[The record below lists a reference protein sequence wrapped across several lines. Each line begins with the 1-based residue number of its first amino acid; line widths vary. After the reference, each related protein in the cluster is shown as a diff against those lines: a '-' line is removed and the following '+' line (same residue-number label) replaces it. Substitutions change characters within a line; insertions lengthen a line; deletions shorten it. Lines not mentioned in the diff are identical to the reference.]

1 MIRRVIIRPA
11 TETSMFKDS
20 VHGYSSHQTLRATG
34 QRYGRGENHWETPHL
49 ADVVLPV
56 FAAIS
61 QFIVKINSLIGSPCF
76 LFRHF
81 GSSKSSFQFSV
92 DKETDRYTVLS
103 ASTINNS
110 VYLIETNAYLK
121 LISLINNHQNGLND
135 LLISI
140 Y

>member
-20 VHGYSSHQTLRATG
+20 SSWLSFASNSSCNWSEVWSRRKSLGNATLLTQCR
-34 QRYGRGENHWETPHL
+34 QF
-49 ADVVLPV
+49 

-76 LFRHF
+76 SFRHF